1 MPNWC
6 FNQLK
11 LTCSEDSLKRFYEE
25 NKNNEEDQELDFL
38 KSVPQPEHISST
50 NGDLSSNEL
59 LTIPNW
65 YNWNLSN
72 LGTKWNVRD
81 AEYINNNE
89 NIIYNFETAWSPPI
103 PWVFKVS
110 IKYSEITF
118 ELDYSEEAMG
128 FAGLIEIKNGNVIK
142 EIDKDPQEEIFK
154 ELKNEIIEII
164 NNFLKEK
171 DAVDI
176 KDLDS
181 NNNEELLEDIIDEID
196 TNLGFVISDEK
207 LKNLIKE
214 IITEL
219 KSQSTP

>member
-1 MPNWC
+1 M
-6 FNQLK
+6 K
-11 LTCSEDSLKRFYEE
+11 L
-25 NKNNEEDQELDFL
+25 
-38 KSVPQPEHISST
+38 
-50 NGDLSSNEL
+50 
-59 LTIPNW
+59 
-65 YNWNLSN
+65 
-72 LGTKWNVRD
+72 LGHHL
-81 AEYINNNE
+81 
-89 NIIYNFETAWSPPI
+89 FHGF
-103 PWVFKVS
+103 FKVS

-128 FAGLIEIKNGNVIK
+128 FAGLIEIKDGNVIK
-142 EIDKDPQEEIFK
+142 EIDKDPQEEIFN
-154 ELKNEIIEII
+154 ELKDEIIETI

-171 DAVDI
+171 NAVDI

-219 KSQSTP
+219 KSPSTP